1 MHTCWPS
8 NPLSGIYQREIN
20 RWMDKEYLDKWPKIF
35 IVDLYI
41 MGINLECFKCLAIK
55 DLLGKWWYSYTIEY
69 MMTIKNAVVV
79 EEYIL
84 SWDNSPS
91 VWSSTKSKFYNI
103 P

>member
-8 NPLSGIYQREIN
+8 NSLSGIYQREIN
-20 RWMDKEYLDKWPKIF
+20 RWMDKDYLDKWPKTF
-35 IVDLYI
+35 IVDLCI

-55 DLLGKWWYSYTIEY
+55 DLLGKWWCIYTIEY

-103 P
+103 L